1 MRHRPVALFPTL
13 LLIFALVLAGCGPRA
28 TDGQTAALAGADR
41 AFIDLPAL
49 VIDIGTDGKASVG
62 GAPLAELAAL
72 ANVDAATLD
81 QLSIDEETLSMLVD
95 GNIQHIQIDNAT
107 DGIIVLI
114 NGEPIPTVVWNE
126 ESLVTTAEMLDAF
139 GVGISLL
146 DKLLPLICTIGL
158 GVIVRLPVAE
168 GNESIPTTVVAGDA
182 SAAAEAQAAQD
193 EFFSTVGRAPKVQ
206 VVINYAEDGTWSIGG
221 LSQEE
226 WGEVAPIPW
235 EALTL
240 DAGFIASTKEAG
252 ISTIGLATNRDGIF
266 MSVNENALPYVSWAN
281 GEIFHVL
288 KLAGQLGLL
297 DQALGDNPNMG
308 QFLDT
313 IKVLLP
319 AVQASNIN
327 LVVNFQ

>member
-13 LLIFALVLAGCGPRA
+13 LLILVLVLAGCGPRA
-28 TDGQTAALAGADR
+28 TGGQTAALAGADR
-41 AFIDLPAL
+41 AVVDLPAL
-49 VIDIGTDGKASVG
+49 MIDIGTDGKASIG

-72 ANVDAATLD
+72 ANVDSATLD
-81 QLSIDEETLSMLVD
+81 QLSIDEETLNMLVD
-95 GNIQHIQIDNAT
+95 GNIQHIQLDNAT

-114 NGEPIPTVVWNE
+114 NGEPIPTVVWND

-139 GVGISLL
+139 GVGVSLL
-146 DKLLPLICTIGL
+146 DKLLPLIRTIGL
-158 GVIVRLPVAE
+158 GFIVRLPVAE
-168 GNESIPTTVVAGDA
+168 GNEPIPTVVVGDA
-182 SAAAEAQAAQD
+182 SAAAAAQAAQD
-193 EFFSTVGRAPKVQ
+193 EFLASVGRAPKVQ
-206 VVINYAEDGTWSIGG
+206 VVVNYAEDGTWSIGG

-226 WGEVAPIPW
+226 WSEVAPIPW

-240 DAGFIASTKEAG
+240 DAGFIASAKEAG

-266 MSVNENALPYVSWAN
+266 MSVNGDALPYISWAN

-297 DQALGDNPNMG
+297 DQAMGDNPDIE
-308 QFLDT
+308 QLLDT
-313 IKVLLP
+313 IEKLLP

-327 LVVNFQ
+327 LVINFQ